1 MIQMKLTSL
10 ELTELIKGNYDYSDS
25 KDFYT
30 IQDIL
35 LVIDKLL
42 KRDDVD
48 REKLLNLLERVEANE
63 R

>member
-1 MIQMKLTSL
+1 MKLTSL